1 MSIDD
6 LLEAERP
13 PRFVP
18 PRAPWTTYLGF
29 GLLVAAVAG
38 TVLFATAPSPYV
50 VERPG
55 PVFDT
60 IGEVTNSE
68 GDEIPLIAIDG
79 EESYPTSGRLDLLTV
94 YISGSREN
102 PLPWIDVA
110 SAWFDPSRTV
120 LPVDWVYPDG
130 QTEEESDQ
138 ESAIAMDSS
147 QQDSVAAALSALDI
161 GFDSVFVVA
170 ALVPDSPAAG
180 VLEVDD
186 EIVSAGGVP
195 VTDVE
200 QLRDAVAAAG
210 VGTPMEL
217 VVRRDGEELTVSVTP
232 LASTQDGSPA
242 IGVYPATRYDFP
254 FDVKIQL
261 ENVGG
266 PSAGMMF
273 ALGIYDKLTP
283 GELTGG
289 EHIAGTGTIDAAGQV
304 GAIGGI
310 VQKMYGAQAAGA
322 DWFLAPA
329 SNCGDVVGRIP
340 GGLEVFRVGQL
351 QDAIAAVEAIAA
363 GDTSGLPRCG
373 D

>member
-13 PRFVP
+13 RRLAP
-18 PRAPWTTYLGF
+18 PRPPWTTYLGF
-29 GLLVAAVAG
+29 GLLAAAVAG
-38 TVLFATAPSPYV
+38 TVIFATAPSPYV

-60 IGEVTNSE
+60 IGDVTNAD

-79 EESYPTSGRLDLLTV
+79 EETYPTSGRLDLLTV
-94 YISGSREN
+94 YINGSREN
-102 PLPWIDVA
+102 PLPWLDVA

-120 LPVDWVYPDG
+120 LPVDYVYPDG

-138 ESAIAMDSS
+138 ESAIAMDTS
-147 QQDSVAAALSALDI
+147 QQDSVAAALSELGVD
-161 GFDSVFVVA
+161 FESVFVVA
-170 ALVPDSPAAG
+170 GTVPDSPADG
-180 VLEVDD
+180 ILLPGD
-186 EIVSAGGVP
+186 EIVSAGGAAI
-195 VTDVE
+195 TDVDE
-200 QLRDAVAAAG
+200 LKDAVVAAG
-210 VGTPMEL
+210 VGGTL
-217 VVRRDGEELTVSVTP
+217 DLDIVRDGDEQTIPLTPVAADSGDPV
-232 LASTQDGSPA
+232 
-242 IGVYPATRYDFP
+242 IGVYAGAQYDFP
-254 FDVKIQL
+254 FDVEIQL

-289 EHIAGTGTIDAAGQV
+289 EHIAGTGTIDAAGEV

-322 DWFLAPA
+322 DWFLAPE
-329 SNCGDVVGRIP
+329 SNCGEVVGRIP
-340 GGLEVFRVGQL
+340 NGLEVFRVAQL
-351 QDAIAAVEAIAA
+351 EDAITAVEAIAA
-363 GDTSGLPRCG
+363 GNTSDLPRCG